1 MKKLIFLFVIIGSFV
16 YADSLRIG
24 VGAGY
29 KKPLMEILQNINM
42 DIEPIFGNMK
52 QISSQASAKDFDIII
67 SDKGYLLDKS
77 GLNFIKTDD
86 IGSGILVLVSN
97 KISDINKLEKA
108 GKIAIPHP
116 SKAIFGIAASQFLSN
131 SKLKESLKDKIIEVA
146 TVPQAASYVIS
157 GDVDAAFINLTEA
170 IAMDKKVKYI
180 IRIDENLYSPIKIT
194 AGSLERCKTNELCEK
209 FINALNSQNNVE
221 ILTKYGLR

>member
-1 MKKLIFLFVIIGSFV
+1 
-16 YADSLRIG
+16 
-24 VGAGY
+24 
-29 KKPLMEILQNINM
+29 MEILQNINM

-67 SDKGYLLDKS
+67 GDKGYLLDKS

-86 IGSGILVLVSN
+86 IGIGILVLVSN
-97 KISDINKLEKA
+97 KISDINELEKA

-131 SKLKESLKDKIIEVA
+131 SKVKESLKDKIIEVA
-146 TVPQAASYVIS
+146 TVPQAASYVMS
-157 GDVDAAFINLTEA
+157 GDVDVAFINLTEA

-194 AGSLERCKTNELCEK
+194 AGSLDRCKTNELCEK
-209 FINALNSQNNVE
+209 FINALNSQNSVE